1 MSDKTSSSSTD
12 NSTSAITFTL
22 ILYILY
28 FMYLKPVINLET
40 VNDSKKY
47 DQAIKGIYAS
57 TGILFVCVIAL
68 QVIFN
73 TIGFQSKCQGDF
85 MKNFGKVF
93 GPTFFPWFI
102 IMGCVMTALLVA
114 PGFKGA
120 FSNVLGYY
128 AVANTAN
135 DILVSLLVPSPTDDS
150 DNKDVSSDD
159 GQMNKTA
166 DAIMKIAG
174 NTSLLINQITPS
186 NFVEFWNGIIVPLMK
201 PEYKQDLS
209 QANELKEKLL
219 ESVVLRDNI
228 GEACWYIYTTI
239 LLVTVVKS
247 NIAEIPCQTSVAE
260 IRESVDKVTK
270 KQDAVDA
277 ANKKKEAVTYK
288 S

>member
-1 MSDKTSSSSTD
+1 MSENTSSSSTD

-28 FMYLKPVINLET
+28 FMYLKPVINLEIISDT
-40 VNDSKKY
+40 KKY

-57 TGILFVCVIAL
+57 TGILFVCILAL
-68 QVIFN
+68 QIIFN

-102 IMGCVMTALLVA
+102 IMGSVMTALLVA

-128 AVANTAN
+128 AVANSAN
-135 DILVSLLVPSPTDDS
+135 DILVSLLVPSPEGDS
-150 DNKDVSSDD
+150 DKKISSDD
-159 GQMNKTA
+159 SQMSKTA

-186 NFVEFWNGIIVPLMK
+186 NFVEFWDGIIVPLMK
-201 PEYKQDLS
+201 PEYKEDTS
-209 QANELKEKLL
+209 QANDLKAKLL
-219 ESVVLRDNI
+219 ENVILRDNI

-239 LLVTVVKS
+239 LLVSVVKS
-247 NIAEIPCQTSVAE
+247 NIAEIPCQTSVAAIHE
-260 IRESVDKVTK
+260 RVDKVTK
-270 KQDAVDA
+270 KQDAVDE
-277 ANKKKEAVTYK
+277 ANKKKETVTYK

>member
-1 MSDKTSSSSTD
+1 MLEKTSSTSTD

-28 FMYLKPVINLET
+28 FLYLKPVINLET
-40 VNDSKKY
+40 ISDTKKY

-57 TGILFVCVIAL
+57 TGILFVCVITL
-68 QVIFN
+68 QIIFN
-73 TIGFQSKCQGDF
+73 AIGFQSKCQGDF

-93 GPTFFPWFI
+93 GSTFFPWFI
-102 IMGCVMTALLVA
+102 IMGSVMTALLVA

-128 AVANTAN
+128 AVANSAN
-135 DILVSLLVPSPTDDS
+135 EILVSLLVPSPESNSDS
-150 DNKDVSSDD
+150 DNKDVYSDD
-159 GQMNKTA
+159 SQMNKTA

-186 NFVEFWNGIIVPLMK
+186 NFVEFWDGIIVPLMK
-201 PEYKQDLS
+201 PAYKEDLS

-219 ESVVLRDNI
+219 ENVILRDNI

-239 LLVTVVKS
+239 LNCFIWLAQLFH
-247 NIAEIPCQTSVAE
+247 IAHSASASPPRPSSTPRRI
-260 IRESVDKVTK
+260 
-270 KQDAVDA
+270 
-277 ANKKKEAVTYK
+277 
-288 S
+288 